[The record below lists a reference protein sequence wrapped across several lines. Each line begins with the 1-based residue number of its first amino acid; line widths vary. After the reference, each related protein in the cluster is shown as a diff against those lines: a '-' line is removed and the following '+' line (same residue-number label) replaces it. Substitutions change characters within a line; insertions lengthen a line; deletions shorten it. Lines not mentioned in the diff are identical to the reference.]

1 MKDKCVSRDKAIW
14 WGFLLCVFAFTAV
27 YFISSR
33 PLIVSNGDDWV
44 YTAFTRSALPMWKGW
59 NPGKVL
65 PEVFLPLCAQL
76 GVTFIKPFCGDYI
89 WSISLAAGIVLSL
102 IITLY
107 TGMFAK
113 ALQHILKLGTE
124 MAVLVSAAF
133 FLFHFKSW
141 MSPWIR
147 GMHLFYSL
155 DLNNTFNYTVPAL
168 LNSILMLYL
177 MQRQHRGLTLD
188 RQHMLAEGALLL
200 VLYLAV
206 FSNLFLNCILA
217 VYAGVCLLESLCAA
231 IAKKERI
238 GRVLSDH
245 LLMVYILVLWVV
257 CAVFELSGGRAAAV
271 SDASLIDSVK
281 AAIWA
286 MLDTVER
293 MDDVVFFGCIVLV
306 AAGLI
311 VLAWSRGRHEQDAA
325 YGKLMLRH
333 AANVMLVTTYILLLG
348 GVVGSGYM
356 YRVDILFAIMVHVLL
371 MTFFSVAYVLRRL
384 PKMTLAVPAAVF
396 VLSIEVFMG
405 MGNLELTNTGNT
417 TKHALDVN
425 RNLVEQVVSADQQG
439 LKEVTLI
446 VPYAPTPDNF
456 PYPTYMGENILRT
469 LRQHRMVEN
478 IDKIYIEPDK
488 NYYSIFGIVEGKN
501 NYSGE

>member
-1 MKDKCVSRDKAIW
+1 MKDKCASRDKAVY

-27 YFISSR
+27 YFIGCR

-65 PEVFLPLCAQL
+65 PEVFLPTCAQL

-89 WSISLAAGIVLSL
+89 WSISLAAGIMLSL

-107 TGMFAK
+107 TGLFTEV
-113 ALQHILKLGTE
+113 LQHMLKLGAGA
-124 MAVLVSAAF
+124 AVLVSAAF

-141 MSPWIR
+141 MSPWIP
-147 GMHLFYSL
+147 GMHLFYSP

-177 MQRQHRGLTLD
+177 MKRRELALD
-188 RQHMLAEGALLL
+188 HPHMIAEGILLL

-206 FSNLFLNCILA
+206 FSNMFLNCILA
-217 VYAGVCLLESLCAA
+217 VYAGVCLLENLCAS
-231 IAKKERI
+231 IARKERMI
-238 GRVLSDH
+238 SVLSRN
-245 LLMVYILVLWVV
+245 LLNVYILGLWVV

-271 SDASLIDSVK
+271 SDISLIDSVK
-281 AAIWA
+281 AAVWA
-286 MLDTVER
+286 LLETIER
-293 MDDVVFFGCIVLV
+293 MDDVVFFGCIALV
-306 AAGLI
+306 AAGCML
-311 VLAWSRGRHEQDAA
+311 LAFSRGRHETDAV

-333 AANVMLVTTYILLLG
+333 AANVILVTIYVLLLG
-348 GVVGSGYM
+348 GVVGPQYVT
-356 YRVDILFAIMVHVLL
+356 RPDVLFAAMVHVLL
-371 MTFFSVAYVLRRL
+371 MAFFSAAYMIKRVPKTALVL
-384 PKMTLAVPAAVF
+384 PAAVF
-396 VLSIEVFMG
+396 VLSIEVCMG
-405 MGNLELTNTGNT
+405 MSGLALTNTGNT

-446 VPYAPTPDNF
+446 VPYAPTADNF
-456 PYPTYMGENILRT
+456 PYPTYMGGYMLRT
-469 LRQHRMVEN
+469 LRQHRMIEN
-478 IDKIYIEPDK
+478 IDTIHIQPDQ
-488 NYYSIFGIVEGKN
+488 NYYSMFGIVEGKN
-501 NYSGE
+501 NYSE